1 MTLLNG
7 KNINR
12 GYSKRRN
19 ITNCRTLLS
28 ALYAFLLLLI
38 SFSCQKSPI
47 NGDLDGQWQVMDVS
61 PEPMEKPI
69 EQRIYYCFSLHVC
82 QLTYYDGVFTAGNM
96 AFDGKLSTLTS
107 LMPHH
112 MSVGRNCVS
121 MESTR
126 TPSHSLWNISTKK
139 ASYSSMATLLSPCA
153 SSEAICSRIY
163 DLRLRSL

>member
-61 PEPMEKPI
+61 PEPLEKPI
-69 EQRIYYCFSLHVC
+69 GQRIYYCFSLHVC

-96 AFDGKLSTLTS
+96 AFDGKT
-107 LMPHH
+107 
-112 MSVGRNCVS
+112 
-121 MESTR
+121 
-126 TPSHSLWNISTKK
+126 
-139 ASYSSMATLLSPCA
+139 
-153 SSEAICSRIY
+153 
-163 DLRLRSL
+163 LRLDFPYATSYVSREKLRQYGINENPITFTVEHLDKKSLILKHGDTTVTMRKF